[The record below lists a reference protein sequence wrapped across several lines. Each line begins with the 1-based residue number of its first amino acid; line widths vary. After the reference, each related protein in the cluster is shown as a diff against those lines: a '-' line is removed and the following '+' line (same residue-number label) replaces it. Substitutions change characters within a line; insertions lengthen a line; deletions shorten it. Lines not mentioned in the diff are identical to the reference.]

1 MRIPGQRRGI
11 QPEPLD
17 GARAVEYASGG
28 RIAATRGSS
37 RSPQVRLAAEEH
49 GEAIKT
55 TWRLLSWGLFGA
67 FLVAAGLN
75 MTGTAAG
82 FATNH
87 LADLVG
93 PAWLY
98 IAFRGLAEPPTDNR
112 LRRLLGATP
121 ERAATVLFLG
131 STATEMTQIFWPTGL
146 FSGRFDPLDIGAF
159 GLGILPL
166 YLMDKRL
173 GVSRKAAGAPQSP

>member
-1 MRIPGQRRGI
+1 MQRST
-11 QPEPLD
+11 
-17 GARAVEYASGG
+17 AW
-28 RIAATRGSS
+28 
-37 RSPQVRLAAEEH
+37 RSV
-49 GEAIKT
+49 
-55 TWRLLSWGLFGA
+55 SWALFAA
-67 FLVAAGLN
+67 FLIAAGLN

-98 IAFRGLAEPPTDNR
+98 VAFRGLAERRRDNR

-121 ERAATVLFLG
+121 ERAAIVLFAG
-131 STATEMTQIFWPTGL
+131 STATEIAQIFWPSGL

-159 GLGILPL
+159 ALGILPL
-166 YLMDKRL
+166 YLIDRRL
-173 GVSRKAAGAPQSP
+173 DRTRTRVSPAGPA